1 MASVSGEFEELIWQ
15 EMRKVYTETTIDH
28 TLNPRNMGEM
38 EDADGF
44 GRVTGPCRDTME
56 IWLRMRN
63 NIVVAAT
70 FSTDGCGTTIAAG
83 SILTELVKGKSI
95 PQVLRIS
102 QQDVLS
108 ALGGLPEDSK
118 HCALLAVNALKE
130 AFKDYFAFAFKREPW
145 RRVYRRH

>member
-1 MASVSGEFEELIWQ
+1 MASVSGEFEELTWQ

-28 TLNPRNMGEM
+28 ALNPRNMGEM

-83 SILTELVKGKSI
+83 SMLTELVKGKSI
-95 PQVLRIS
+95 PQTLRIGK
-102 QQDVLS
+102 QDVLS

-118 HCALLAVNALKE
+118 HCVLLAVNTLKE
-130 AFKDYFAFAFKREPW
+130 ALKDYFAFRREPW
-145 RRVYRRH
+145 RRAYRRH